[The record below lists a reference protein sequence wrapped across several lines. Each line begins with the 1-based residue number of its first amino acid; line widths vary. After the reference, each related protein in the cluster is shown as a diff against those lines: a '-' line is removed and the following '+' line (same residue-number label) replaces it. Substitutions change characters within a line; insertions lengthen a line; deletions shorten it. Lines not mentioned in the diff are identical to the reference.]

1 MKVILLKDVKGKGK
15 KGEVKNVADGYAHNF
30 LIKNGLAKEATTG
43 SLSELKGK
51 IHAEEKQQAEIK
63 QEAQEIKE
71 LLEKESNAIVIKSKA
86 AEDGRLFGSI
96 TTKQISA
103 ATQKQLGIKL
113 DKRKIELNV
122 PIRTVTSMKLDVKVH
137 PEVIATM
144 TVNILADRKSVV

>member
-144 TVNILADRKSVV
+144 TVNILAE

>member
-1 MKVILLKDVKGKGK
+1 MKVILLTDVKGKGK

-51 IHAEEKQQAEIK
+51 IYAEEKQQAEIK
-63 QEAQEIKE
+63 QEAQEVKE

-122 PIRTVTSMKLDVKVH
+122 PIRTVTSMKIDVKIH
-137 PEVIATM
+137 PEVTATM
-144 TVNILADRKSVV
+144 TINVLPE

>member
-1 MKVILLKDVKGKGK
+1 MKVIFLADVKGKGK
-15 KGEVKNVADGYAHNF
+15 KGDVKNVADGYAHNF
-30 LIKNGLAKEATTG
+30 LIKNGLAKEATSG

-51 IHAEEKQQAEIK
+51 IKAEEKQQAEIK
-63 QEAQEIKE
+63 QEAEELKT

-96 TTKQISA
+96 TTKQIA
-103 ATQKQLGIKL
+103 AAAQKQLGIKL

-137 PEVIATM
+137 PEVVATM
-144 TVNILADRKSVV
+144 TVNVLPE

>member
-1 MKVILLKDVKGKGK
+1 MKMKVILLKDVKGKGK

-71 LLEKESNAIVIKSKA
+71 LLERESNALVIKSKA

-103 ATQKQLGIKL
+103 AAQKQLGIKL
-113 DKRKIELNV
+113 DKRKIELNI
-122 PIRTVTSMKLDVKVH
+122 PIRTVTSMKVDVKVH
-137 PEVIATM
+137 PEVVATM
-144 TVNILADRKSVV
+144 TVNVLPE